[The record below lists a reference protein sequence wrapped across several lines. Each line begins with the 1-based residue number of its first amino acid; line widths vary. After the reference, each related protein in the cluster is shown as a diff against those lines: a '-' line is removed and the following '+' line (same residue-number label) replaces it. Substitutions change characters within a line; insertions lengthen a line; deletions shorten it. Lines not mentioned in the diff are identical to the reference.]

1 MIDGNAWRCLLLGLY
16 CDYGW
21 KRFDGAGCQITHS
34 VVASP
39 TSKELV
45 APISS
50 YRFEHCSL
58 LKEATTWA
66 CHVSHYSMHV
76 VWICVSFYGR
86 DEKTIK
92 SVVAIATKLIAR
104 WIGCSLSMMHGSTT
118 CSAIPEETC
127 FHYTICWSLNS
138 ERTTTWAEDGPTTW
152 TTWANGPKITRQFE
166 RIKRRHEFMAHIEQ
180 YYEWTVN
187 VVNQWWF

>member
-138 ERTTTWAEDGPTTW
+138 ERTTT
-152 TTWANGPKITRQFE
+152 
-166 RIKRRHEFMAHIEQ
+166 
-180 YYEWTVN
+180 
-187 VVNQWWF
+187 